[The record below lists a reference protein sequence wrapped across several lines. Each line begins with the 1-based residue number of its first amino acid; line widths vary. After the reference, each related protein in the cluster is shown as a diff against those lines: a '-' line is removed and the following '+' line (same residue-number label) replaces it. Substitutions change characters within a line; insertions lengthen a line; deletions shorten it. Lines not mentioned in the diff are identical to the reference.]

1 MHYMFTDYL
10 QHKTYENLQKLLQK
24 LLQPTSKTTANE
36 QRLRTSSRSYPI
48 TPTKGNR
55 HEGTRRI
62 RACVGL
68 KPRRNVR
75 WSRRFRHVTTS
86 LSWDRSKRRPAP
98 DATRE
103 RCDHVND
110 AITLPQTR
118 EKWRHRDP
126 GEPPCPQVW
135 VRVPVWPEGVVRVER
150 VTAWEATRADRRTR
164 CQQARPLTL

>member
-1 MHYMFTDYL
+1 MRIRQDPTATATAYAELGQSCKRISHMQGELYRNPQELCVGRRGCWGGSGLAVVLVGVRKVHYMFTDYL
-10 QHKTYENLQKLLQK
+10 QHKTYENLQQLLQK

-86 LSWDRSKRRPAP
+86 LSWDRSKRRSGRTQERAAIGSASRAP
-98 DATRE
+98 T
-103 RCDHVND
+103 
-110 AITLPQTR
+110 
-118 EKWRHRDP
+118 
-126 GEPPCPQVW
+126 
-135 VRVPVWPEGVVRVER
+135 
-150 VTAWEATRADRRTR
+150 
-164 CQQARPLTL
+164 